1 MHNIIGFALVLAVMA
16 AGASAYASDNDPKA
30 FLGQWELTKEGGGA
44 GWLEVTQK
52 DGYLDAQLL
61 WLGGS
66 VVPVDSVYMKDGAL
80 EVARIAKV
88 ERKDA
93 SGKVE
98 RTHSYPEIFT
108 MKLENGKLAGQ
119 CVRPNNNGV
128 GVSTTVFSGVPEQ
141 PMPPAP
147 DLSKV
152 KFGPAVNLL
161 AKNGLD
167 GWKLMEANA
176 KNGWSVKDGVLFNDA
191 AQPENGPHVSYGNLR
206 TEKEFED
213 FNLKLEVKVPKDGN
227 SGVYLRGTYEVQ
239 VEDSLGKPLDP
250 HVMGGIYSRI
260 APSVSAE
267 KPAGEWQ
274 SMDITLLDRHVTV
287 KLNGKLIIDNQP
299 VMGCTGGAMTSD
311 VTKPGP
317 LYLQGD
323 HGTIWYRNIAISPVV
338 K

>member
-1 MHNIIGFALVLAVMA
+1 MYKIVGFALVLAIVA
-16 AGASAYASDNDPKA
+16 VGTWAYAADNDPTP

-44 GWLEVTQK
+44 GWLEVVQK
-52 DGYLDAQLL
+52 EGYLDAQLL

-66 VVPVDSVYMKDGAL
+66 VVPVDGVYVDGGSL
-80 EVARIAKV
+80 QVVRVAKV
-88 ERKDA
+88 NHKDA
-93 SGKVE
+93 SGKVL
-98 RTHSYPEIFT
+98 RTHTYSETFT
-108 MKLENGKLAGQ
+108 IKVENGKLTGQ
-119 CVRPNNNGV
+119 CVRPNDNGM
-128 GVSTTVFSGVPEQ
+128 GVSVTAFSGVKEQ

-152 KFGPAVNLL
+152 KFGPAENLL
-161 AKNGLD
+161 AKDSLD

-176 KNGWSVKDGVLFNDA
+176 KNGWSVKDGVLINDA
-191 AQPENGPHVSYGNLR
+191 SQPKDGPHVSFGNLR

-213 FNLKLEVKVPKDGN
+213 FNLKLEVKVPKGGN
-227 SGVYLRGTYEVQ
+227 SGVYLRGIYEVQ
-239 VEDSLGKPLDP
+239 VEDSLGKPIDP
-250 HVMGGIYSRI
+250 HNMGGIYSRI
-260 APSVSAE
+260 APMVSAE

-274 SMDITLLDRHVTV
+274 SMDITLVDRHVTV
-287 KLNGKLIIDNQP
+287 KLNDKLIIDNQP

-323 HGTIWYRNIAISPVV
+323 HGTIWYRNISISPVV